1 MEDYKSLVAESD
13 YRRKLLQEINKIEDY
28 DNVPEVLYYEAVATK
43 KFLEKQGTDEATQS
57 VLELFINMVNV
68 DKLTGGGMQSLM
80 KKKVRPK
87 SVREEYIETGDIR
100 VYLKGRAPSILLCF
114 ILFVFFMLP
123 IEDYLPMTEGSILE
137 KMGVIFTVFRM
148 LCILIFSF
156 YGIVFALDVAYMFIP
171 AVRVM
176 MSNPDVQDKYV
187 SSDARDM
194 VTAEREASREVKD
207 LWNRTKYYLELL
219 KGTPVYDNL
228 FKRFLEVE
236 EKTPEYYDVCADIE
250 LEYYERNKDNELGNT
265 VVHKIPDIDNEETK
279 GEENSD

>member
-57 VLELFINMVNV
+57 VLELFTNMVNV

-87 SVREEYIETGDIR
+87 SVREEYMETGDIR
-100 VYLKGRAPSILLCF
+100 VYLKGRAHSILLCF

-123 IEDYLPMTEGSILE
+123 TEDYLPMTEGSILE
-137 KMGVIFTVFRM
+137 KLDVIFTVFRM

-156 YGIVFALDVAYMFIP
+156 YGIMFALDIAYMFIP

-187 SSDARDM
+187 ASDARDM

-207 LWNRTKYYLELL
+207 LWDRTKYYLELL

-228 FKRFLEVE
+228 LKRFLEVE
-236 EKTPEYYDVCADIE
+236 EKTHEYYDVCADIE

>member
-1 MEDYKSLVAESD
+1 MENYKSLVAESD

-57 VLELFINMVNV
+57 VLELFTNMVNV

-87 SVREEYIETGDIR
+87 SVREEYMETGDIR
-100 VYLKGRAPSILLCF
+100 VYMKGRAHSILLCF

-123 IEDYLPMTEGSILE
+123 TEDYLPMTEGSILE
-137 KMGVIFTVFRM
+137 KLDVIFTVFRM

-156 YGIVFALDVAYMFIP
+156 YGIVFTLDIAYMFIP

-176 MSNPDVQDKYV
+176 MGNPDVQDKYV

-207 LWNRTKYYLELL
+207 LWDRTKYYLELL

-228 FKRFLEVE
+228 LKRFLEVE
-236 EKTPEYYDVCADIE
+236 EKTSEYYDVCADIE

>member
-57 VLELFINMVNV
+57 VLELFTNMVNV

-87 SVREEYIETGDIR
+87 SVREEYMETGDIR
-100 VYLKGRAPSILLCF
+100 VYLKGRAHSILLCF

-123 IEDYLPMTEGSILE
+123 TEDYLPMTEGSILE
-137 KMGVIFTVFRM
+137 KLDVIFTVFRM

-156 YGIVFALDVAYMFIP
+156 YGIVFALDIAYMFIP

-207 LWNRTKYYLELL
+207 LLGRTKYYLELL

-228 FKRFLEVE
+228 LKRFLEVE
-236 EKTPEYYDVCADIE
+236 EKTSEYYDVCADIE
-250 LEYYERNKDNELGNT
+250 LEYYERNKDNKLGNT

>member
-57 VLELFINMVNV
+57 VLELFTNMVNV

-87 SVREEYIETGDIR
+87 SVREEYMETGDIR
-100 VYLKGRAPSILLCF
+100 VYLKGRAHSILLCF

-123 IEDYLPMTEGSILE
+123 TEDYLPMTEGSILE
-137 KMGVIFTVFRM
+137 KLDVIFTVFRM

-156 YGIVFALDVAYMFIP
+156 YGIVFALDIAYMFIP

-207 LWNRTKYYLELL
+207 LLGRTKYYLELL

-228 FKRFLEVE
+228 LKRFLEVE
-236 EKTPEYYDVCADIE
+236 EKTSEYYDVCADIE

>member
-57 VLELFINMVNV
+57 VLELFTNMVNV

-87 SVREEYIETGDIR
+87 SVREEYMETGDIR
-100 VYLKGRAPSILLCF
+100 VYLKGRAHSILLCF

-123 IEDYLPMTEGSILE
+123 TEDYLPMTEGSILE
-137 KMGVIFTVFRM
+137 KLDVIFTVFRM

-156 YGIVFALDVAYMFIP
+156 YGIVFALDIAYMFIP

-207 LWNRTKYYLELL
+207 LWDRTKYYLELL

-228 FKRFLEVE
+228 LKRFLEVE
-236 EKTPEYYDVCADIE
+236 EKTSEYYDVCADIE

>member
-57 VLELFINMVNV
+57 VLELFTNMVNV

-87 SVREEYIETGDIR
+87 SVREEYMETGDIR
-100 VYLKGRAPSILLCF
+100 VYLKGRAHSILLCF

-123 IEDYLPMTEGSILE
+123 TEDYLPMTEGSILE
-137 KMGVIFTVFRM
+137 KLDVIFTVFRM

-156 YGIVFALDVAYMFIP
+156 YGIVFALDIAYMFIP

-187 SSDARDM
+187 SPDARDM

-207 LWNRTKYYLELL
+207 LWDRTKYYLELL

-228 FKRFLEVE
+228 LKRFLEVE
-236 EKTPEYYDVCADIE
+236 EKTSEYYDVCADIE